1 MDKPLALEYS
11 GEKKWYSY
19 RMFEPLQDG
28 QSDSESSRKFDRSK
42 QVRFE
47 VSSLA
52 SGEEEKENHNEH
64 TNSDDSFWSSS
75 SNQDKLDSDYCKTNY
90 ESLRNEIKELRNDL
104 KTWMEKIAAPLNIIA
119 NFITQNH
126 AQKFESTIRESSI
139 PTPENAQ
146 EINQVDVVIHTVEDY
161 QKVRDKY
168 PFETFVRNELAH
180 FDSKSKKVYSKML
193 KLADNYEPLA
203 FFLF

>member
-11 GEKKWYSY
+11 GEKKWHSY

-52 SGEEEKENHNEH
+52 SGEEEKKNHNED

-104 KTWMEKIAAPLNIIA
+104 KTWMEKIAAPLKIIA

-126 AQKFESTIRESSI
+126 PQKFESTIRESSI

-146 EINQVDVVIHTVEDY
+146 EINQADVVIHTVEDY

-180 FDSKSKKVYSKML
+180 LDKK
-193 KLADNYEPLA
+193 
-203 FFLF
+203 

>member
-1 MDKPLALEYS
+1 MDKPLALQYS

-19 RMFEPLQDG
+19 RIFEPLQDD
-28 QSDSESSRKFDRSK
+28 QSDSESSRMFDRSK

-52 SGEEEKENHNEH
+52 SGEEEKQNHNEDI
-64 TNSDDSFWSSS
+64 NSDDSFWSSS

-90 ESLRNEIKELRNDL
+90 ESLRNEIKELRKDL

-119 NFITQNH
+119 NFITQNN
-126 AQKFESTIRESSI
+126 AQKFESTIREYSI

-146 EINQVDVVIHTVEDY
+146 EINQADVVIHTVEDN
-161 QKVRDKY
+161 QKVRYKY
-168 PFETFVRNELAH
+168 PFETFVRNELAYL
-180 FDSKSKKVYSKML
+180 DSKSTTEDSKML
-193 KLADNYEPLA
+193 KSEDNYEPLA
-203 FFLF
+203 FILF